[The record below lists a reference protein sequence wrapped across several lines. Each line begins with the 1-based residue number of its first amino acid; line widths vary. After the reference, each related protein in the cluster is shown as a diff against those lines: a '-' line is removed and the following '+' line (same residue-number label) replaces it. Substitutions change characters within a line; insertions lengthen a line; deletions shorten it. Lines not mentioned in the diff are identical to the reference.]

1 MTYIK
6 YMNKGEITMNGFDV
20 GSALEVA
27 GKFTGLARRAK
38 TFGYSKERILEELE
52 YLADNYIQ
60 VAARIEAQMER
71 EAA

>member
-1 MTYIK
+1 
-6 YMNKGEITMNGFDV
+6 MNGFDV

-27 GKFTGLARRAK
+27 GQFASLARRAK

-60 VAARIEAQMER
+60 VAARIELQMKK